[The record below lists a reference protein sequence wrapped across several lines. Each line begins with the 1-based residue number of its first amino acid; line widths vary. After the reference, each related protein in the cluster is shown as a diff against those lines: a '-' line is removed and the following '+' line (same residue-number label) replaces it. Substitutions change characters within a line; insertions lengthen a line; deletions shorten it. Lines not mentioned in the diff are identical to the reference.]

1 MVTAIAEE
9 EYCNAVNIDGNGNN
23 SNAHLFTMAKNAEL
37 KQYPRHKKAI
47 FLFLFTVPGEC
58 KGTRYAESFNAT
70 PWFNSL
76 MRAYIY
82 VVTLPLSLSLS
93 FRMTAR
99 TERANRARASRCC

>member
-1 MVTAIAEE
+1 
-9 EYCNAVNIDGNGNN
+9 
-23 SNAHLFTMAKNAEL
+23 MAKNAEL

-76 MRAYIY
+76 MRAYVY
-82 VVTLPLSLSLS
+82 RDFALPAEG
-93 FRMTAR
+93 FFAV
-99 TERANRARASRCC
+99 

>member
-76 MRAYIY
+76 MRAYIC
-82 VVTLPLSLSLS
+82 VS
-93 FRMTAR
+93 
-99 TERANRARASRCC
+99 